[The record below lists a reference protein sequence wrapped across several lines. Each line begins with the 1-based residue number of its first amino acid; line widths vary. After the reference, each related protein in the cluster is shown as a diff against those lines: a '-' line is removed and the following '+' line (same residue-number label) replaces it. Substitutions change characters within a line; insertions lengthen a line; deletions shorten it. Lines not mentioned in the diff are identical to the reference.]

1 MSKFW
6 IDSYKFSSK
15 IYFTL
20 HFSVHQ
26 MVAYNII
33 LELMVVFKLSILMEL
48 GICVTKIIEFAFVK
62 RRVSRKLNILKTKI
76 IFYRNVPISHQF
88 VCKKNQSISQ
98 FSKTCYGK
106 KLLVRFIYLL
116 IMHISPY

>member
-1 MSKFW
+1 MQIMSKFW

-33 LELMVVFKLSILMEL
+33 LELMVVFKLSILMEI

-62 RRVSRKLNILKTKI
+62 RRVSRKLFILKTKI
-76 IFYRNVPISHQF
+76 IFYRNVTIL
-88 VCKKNQSISQ
+88 VINLCAKKNQSISQ
-98 FSKTCYGK
+98 FGKTCTGYFF
-106 KLLVRFIYLL
+106 LL
-116 IMHISPY
+116 SKEG